1 MDILQ
6 QVLNFILEKWNQYGG
21 SILYSI
27 VVIIIG
33 YILTKQVNGLIKKVF
48 KKVDREDSIAMIT
61 VVKCIKY
68 VIWLIVIMV
77 ILTKFQILETAI
89 FAIISSA
96 GLTLGLA
103 LKDTLSNI
111 AKGIQIIITKP
122 YGVGDYIE
130 INNISGTVKKIQVIY
145 TQINTDD
152 NKLVIIPNHI
162 ITEDKIINYSK
173 EPIRRLDLEFTIDY
187 DYDINKIE
195 TAINDVIAPHPFVLK
210 TPKPNIRAGKNI
222 PGKIVLF
229 VRLWTKTENYSELNF
244 DMIEQIKSKLNEN
257 NIRLSNPNM
266 NINIVNSQAKL

>member
-130 INNISGTVKKIQVIY
+130 INNTSGTVKKIQVIY

-152 NKLVIIPNHI
+152 NKLVMIPNHI